1 MALADLG
8 ASINLMPLSIWKKLS
23 LPDLTPTRMT
33 LELATRSYAY
43 QAGIADDIFVQVGKF
58 TFPADFVVIDYDVD
72 PRVPILLRRPFLR
85 TACVLVYVHKEEL
98 ILRDGDEKL
107 IFHADSTPKHP
118 HKHGN
123 ESINM
128 TIFINITCEDCF
140 PEVLEFKK
148 SNHPLSG
155 SITPL
160 FDFSPSL
167 TPFETS
173 DSLLEEFADELALL
187 DPFPLGKEDN
197 NFDFEVDLREIEYLL
212 NQDPSTESIFET
224 IDPILE
230 KFTDERALYYLPRPR
245 DDDDDL
251 FEIKSDNDEWKKL
264 LYGDRYKDIDSK
276 KDKNK
281 DSKIKSLVVEAHIVE
296 SNDLLPQLLDNDSTL
311 PKESSNTSE
320 IASLSSFPFKNED
333 KIPYGE
339 IKVHIEVLS
348 VFWGNR
354 LPILDGSL
362 SLYRGTIKT
371 GKLDFENVYFVRE
384 LKFNLF
390 SVLQMYDKKNSV
402 LFNDI
407 ECIVLS
413 LNFKLTD
420 ESHVLLK
427 VPRKN
432 NMYSV
437 DLKNIFPKGD
447 LTCLFAKDTSDES
460 KLWHRRQGHLKF
472 KTMNKLVKGNLV
484 RGLPSKLFKNNQDC
498 VACQMEKQHRASC
511 KSKTENSISL
521 PLHLL
526 PMDLFGP
533 TFVKSLMKK
542 MYCLVVTNDYSRFT
556 WVFFLA
562 SKDETSAILKT
573 FITKIENVV
582 DHKVKVIRCDNRTEF
597 KIREMNRFYEMK
609 GNQSNGNAGTKA
621 CDDACKAR
629 METVPGKDY
638 ILLPLWTVDLLISQ
652 ESKSSQDDGFQPSS
666 NDGNNVDEDPR
677 QESKC
682 KDQEKEDN
690 VNNTNNVNAAGING
704 VNAIG
709 ANTKNELLFDPEMP
723 DLEDISTFNFSSNH
737 EDDDEMAEMN
747 NLDTTIQ
754 VSPTSTARI
763 YKDHP
768 IDQVIGDL
776 HLTTQTRNMSKNLE
790 EHGFVTTIH

>member
-1 MALADLG
+1 
-8 ASINLMPLSIWKKLS
+8 
-23 LPDLTPTRMT
+23 
-33 LELATRSYAY
+33 
-43 QAGIADDIFVQVGKF
+43 
-58 TFPADFVVIDYDVD
+58 
-72 PRVPILLRRPFLR
+72 
-85 TACVLVYVHKEEL
+85 
-98 ILRDGDEKL
+98 
-107 IFHADSTPKHP
+107 
-118 HKHGN
+118 
-123 ESINM
+123 
-128 TIFINITCEDCF
+128 
-140 PEVLEFKK
+140 
-148 SNHPLSG
+148 
-155 SITPL
+155 
-160 FDFSPSL
+160 
-167 TPFETS
+167 
-173 DSLLEEFADELALL
+173 
-187 DPFPLGKEDN
+187 
-197 NFDFEVDLREIEYLL
+197 
-212 NQDPSTESIFET
+212 
-224 IDPILE
+224 
-230 KFTDERALYYLPRPR
+230 
-245 DDDDDL
+245 
-251 FEIKSDNDEWKKL
+251 
-264 LYGDRYKDIDSK
+264 
-276 KDKNK
+276 
-281 DSKIKSLVVEAHIVE
+281 
-296 SNDLLPQLLDNDSTL
+296 
-311 PKESSNTSE
+311 
-320 IASLSSFPFKNED
+320 
-333 KIPYGE
+333 
-339 IKVHIEVLS
+339 
-348 VFWGNR
+348 
-354 LPILDGSL
+354 
-362 SLYRGTIKT
+362 
-371 GKLDFENVYFVRE
+371 
-384 LKFNLF
+384 
-390 SVLQMYDKKNSV
+390 
-402 LFNDI
+402 
-407 ECIVLS
+407 
-413 LNFKLTD
+413 
-420 ESHVLLK
+420 
-427 VPRKN
+427 
-432 NMYSV
+432 MYSV